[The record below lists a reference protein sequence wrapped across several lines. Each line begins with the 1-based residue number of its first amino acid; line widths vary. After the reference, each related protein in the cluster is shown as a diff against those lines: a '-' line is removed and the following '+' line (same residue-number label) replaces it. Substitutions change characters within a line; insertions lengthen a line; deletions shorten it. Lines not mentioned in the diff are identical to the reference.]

1 MNRADRDR
9 IVLKNLPL
17 VGYLVSQVS
26 AKAKHFDRDDLAS
39 VGTLALITCAE
50 SYDPARGVPFSAYAR
65 HRILGAFTD
74 EMRNN
79 DWASRTTR
87 RRITDVTTVQD
98 TLTNTLGRSPSKDEI
113 ASALGVDRESVESA
127 LADADRTVTVLD
139 DAAANLLLALSPS
152 PEESLLVQEQIAF
165 VHAAVESLPERI
177 RYVISQVY
185 LEERSV
191 NDLADELGSTHSA
204 VSQVR
209 SEGIRLLRD
218 AMQAHYDTETVADAP
233 GQRRISQNRRAAFL
247 AKVAENTLG
256 GVTRRPVPALAGA
269 F

>member
-9 IVLKNLPL
+9 IVLQNLPL

-26 AKAKHFDRDDLAS
+26 AKAKYFDRDDLAS
-39 VGTLALITCAE
+39 VGTLALITSAE
-50 SYDPARGVPFSAYAR
+50 AFEPDRGVPFSAFAR

-74 EMRNN
+74 EMRRN

-87 RRITDVTTVQD
+87 RRITDVTAVQD
-98 TLTNTLGRSPSKDEI
+98 TLTATLGRSPSKEEI
-113 ASALGVDRESVESA
+113 ASALGVDKETVESA
-127 LADADRTVTVLD
+127 LADASRTVTGLD
-139 DAAANLLLALSPS
+139 ESVANLLLTLSPS

-165 VHAAVESLPERI
+165 VHAAVESLPEKI
-177 RYVISQVY
+177 RYVICQVY

-191 NDLADELGSTHSA
+191 NDLAEELGSTHGA

-218 AMQAHYDTETVADAP
+218 AMQAHYETKTVPDAP

-247 AKVAENTLG
+247 AEVAENTLG
-256 GVTRRPVPALAGA
+256 GITRRPAPALAGA